1 MVHSRKHFQMIM
13 TFGTWPQFLLGLAS
27 LLVAQNLA
35 VSGRVGRKT
44 GCLAK

>member
-1 MVHSRKHFQMIM
+1 MVHSRKHLDDR